1 MKSFKIKRYVTGL
14 IVTSIVAITLC
25 ACLAS
30 NLFYGL
36 QLQSSD
42 FLFRAAKS
50 NEMTSLSK
58 TVTVIGIDDKS
69 LEKLGRFTSW
79 PRSYYAS
86 VIDTLT
92 EAKSRV
98 IVLDVLFSEPATGD
112 EELSKSIARAGNV
125 IMPFVAVSAADRIYD
140 GQDLNGNLLTTL
152 QPLPLLQGPSAAS
165 GYANVS
171 ADRDGVVR
179 EAPVIL
185 NINGADETS
194 LALAAVQ
201 RYLRLPS
208 GKNYDLK
215 GNLFLFAGRAIPL
228 DEGNRMVINFLGPEM
243 GGALKFECISIL
255 DVLERKFDSS
265 IFRDK
270 IVLIGATA
278 TGISDKY
285 WTPMGYTVNGVEI
298 HGYTVQTI
306 LSASYFSHVPSYI
319 TFLIIILLSLL
330 SAAVMLHFRLL
341 IAIPVV
347 ILIFI
352 GYFAAVF
359 LYFDRGIMLNV
370 FYPPL
375 SIVLAVGGISLT
387 NFVSEKSG
395 REEVTRI
402 FGRFV
407 TAPVVTEILAASDRG
422 QLKLGGSEQV
432 VTIMFADI
440 RGFTTI
446 MEKTPSDSVVDTLN
460 KYLST
465 VIDSVMKYQGVI
477 NKFGGDSVMAIWNAP
492 VPCDQHPLMAVRAAC
507 EAQLAIKRV
516 KELELDLINMS
527 FGIGINTGLALAGN
541 MGCQSRLE
549 YSVIGDSVNIAAR
562 LTGITPGGKIWISKS
577 TYEYIMNSINATY
590 VDSIIFKGKEETIT
604 VYEVIDIKDE
614 I

>member
-1 MKSFKIKRYVTGL
+1 MKSFSKKRYATGF
-14 IVTSIVAITLC
+14 IVAAAIGITLC
-25 ACLAS
+25 LCSAL

-50 NEMTSLSK
+50 NEITALSK

-79 PRSYYAS
+79 PRSYYAA
-86 VIDTLT
+86 VIDKLV

-98 IVLDVLFSEPATGD
+98 TVLDVLFSEPATGD

-125 IMPFVAVSAADRIYD
+125 IMPLVAVSSADSISAEP
-140 GQDLNGNLLTTL
+140 GLNNNSLTTIR
-152 QPLPLLQGPSAAS
+152 PLPVLLEASAAS

-179 EAPVIL
+179 EVPVLL
-185 NINGADETS
+185 NINGVDEPS
-194 LALAAVQ
+194 LALTTVQ
-201 RYLRLPS
+201 RYLRLPG
-208 GKNYDLK
+208 GKNYHLK
-215 GNLFLFAGRAIPL
+215 GNSLLFAGRDIPL
-228 DEGNRMVINFLGPEM
+228 DEGNRMVINFLHPEV
-243 GGALKFECISIL
+243 GGILKFECISIL
-255 DVLERKFDSS
+255 DVLERKVDSR
-265 IFRDK
+265 IFNDK

-285 WTPMGYTVNGVEI
+285 WTPMGYTVNGVEVHSYSI
-298 HGYTVQTI
+298 QTI
-306 LSASYFSHVPSYI
+306 LSASYLSHVPSYI

-330 SAAVMLHFRLL
+330 SAAVMLRFRLL
-341 IAIPVV
+341 IAIPVLL
-347 ILIFI
+347 LIFI
-352 GYFAAVF
+352 SYFATVF
-359 LYFDRGIMLNV
+359 LYFDQGMMLNV

-407 TAPVVTEILAASDRG
+407 TAPIVTEILAASDRG

-432 VTIMFADI
+432 VTTMFADI

-465 VIDSVMKYQGVI
+465 VIDSVMKYQGII

-492 VPCDQHPLMAVRAAC
+492 VPCDQHPLMAVKAAC

-516 KELELDLINMS
+516 KELEPDLIDMS

-541 MGCQSRLE
+541 MGCQSRVE

-577 TYEYIMNSINATY
+577 TYEYIANNVDARY
-590 VDSIIFKGKEETIT
+590 VDSVIFKGKESTIT
-604 VYEVIDIKDE
+604 VYEVTGIKDE